1 MAKRRVMLT
10 FNEESVVQPIVHNL
24 GQQFGIVTNIRRA
37 NISEGGGTA
46 EVEIEG
52 KESDIEASLA
62 WAISRGVR
70 VEPLGEESTF

>member
-1 MAKRRVMLT
+1 MLT
-10 FNEESVVQPIVHNL
+10 FNEESVAQPIIHNL
-24 GQQFGIVTNIRRA
+24 GQQFGIVTNIRLA
-37 NISEGGGTA
+37 NISEGDGTA

-52 KESDIEASLA
+52 KESDIEAGLT

>member
-1 MAKRRVMLT
+1 MARRRLVLT
-10 FNEESVVQPIVHNL
+10 FNEEAAAQPIIYNL
-24 GQQFGIVTNIRRA
+24 GQQFNIVTNIRRA
-37 NISEGGGTA
+37 NISEGGGTV

-70 VEPLGEESTF
+70 ITPLGEGNTF